1 MSRSGYTG
9 EDGYE
14 IGMPAD
20 RAEEVV
26 RLLLAQPDVLP
37 IGLGARDSLRLE
49 AGLCLYG
56 SDLDAT
62 TTPVEASLEW
72 AIQKTRRSGG
82 ERAGGFPG
90 AGIVLEQV
98 VHGAS
103 RRRVG
108 LRPEGRAPLRA
119 GAPLFRARRHRRP
132 DRARELRRVRPHPA
146 GPGGDGLRG
155 PGLGAAR
162 HRAGGRAA
170 RPHGPGDGEPAALH
184 HSHLQALSAPMTEPG
199 LWTDTQAPADSF
211 ARRHI
216 GPDDAEVAAMLAAID
231 APDLDALTRQTVP
244 ESIRLDGAEW
254 QAAGLGAGM
263 TEPEVL
269 ARLRAVAGRNR
280 VLTTLIGQGYHGTVL
295 PGVIQR
301 NILEN
306 PAWYTAYTPYQPEI
320 AQGRLEA
327 LLTFQT
333 LVCDLTGLDVAN
345 ASLLDEATAAAEAM
359 TLCRRMSKSRAQA
372 FLVDA
377 GCHPQ
382 TVAVLRTRAEPL
394 GIALVVADPDQ
405 DLDPATVFGALLQYP
420 DTFGRVRDPRALIAR
435 LHAAGALVAMAADPL
450 ALTLLTP
457 PGALGADIAVGS
469 MQRYGV
475 PMGYRRPARG
485 LHGGARRVQ
494 ALHAGPAGGRVDRRR
509 RPPAYRLALQTREQ
523 HIRREKATSN
533 ICTAQVLLA
542 VIASMYAV
550 YHGPDGLQA
559 IARRVNRTAQAL
571 AAGLAA
577 SGHAVE
583 NEAFFDTVTVRTGAR
598 TEAVLAAAVQRGINL
613 RRIDDDRIGIS
624 VDETTGPDTVRA
636 VWAAFGGDAV
646 AESGPRPRGVDPG
659 RPAPRPAVHDAPGV
673 PRAPFRDR
681 DAALPAPAVRPR
693 PGAGPHHD
701 PARLLHHE
709 AERHGGDGADHLA
722 RLLRHPP
729 VRAGGAGARLR
740 RAVRRPRSQAVRDQR
755 LRRRVAAAQLRGAG
769 RVRGPAGDT
778 RLPPRAR

>member
-1 MSRSGYTG
+1 
-9 EDGYE
+9 
-14 IGMPAD
+14 
-20 RAEEVV
+20 
-26 RLLLAQPDVLP
+26 
-37 IGLGARDSLRLE
+37 
-49 AGLCLYG
+49 
-56 SDLDAT
+56 
-62 TTPVEASLEW
+62 
-72 AIQKTRRSGG
+72 
-82 ERAGGFPG
+82 
-90 AGIVLEQV
+90 
-98 VHGAS
+98 
-103 RRRVG
+103 
-108 LRPEGRAPLRA
+108 
-119 GAPLFRARRHRRP
+119 
-132 DRARELRRVRPHPA
+132 
-146 GPGGDGLRG
+146 
-155 PGLGAAR
+155 
-162 HRAGGRAA
+162 
-170 RPHGPGDGEPAALH
+170 
-184 HSHLQALSAPMTEPG
+184 MTEPG
-199 LWTDTQAPADSF
+199 FWTDTQAPADSF

-394 GIALVVADPDQ
+394 GIALVVADPDHE
-405 DLDPATVFGALLQYP
+405 LDPATVFGALLQYP

-450 ALTLLTP
+450 ALTVLTP

-475 PMGYRRPARG
+475 PMGF
-485 LHGGARRVQ
+485 GGP
-494 ALHAGPAGGRVDRRR
+494 HAAYMAVRDAFKRSMPGRLVGVSIDAAGR
-509 RPPAYRLALQTREQ
+509 PAYRLALQTREQ

-583 NEAFFDTVTVRTGAR
+583 NEAFFDTVTVRTGDAHRGHPGRGRAAR
-598 TEAVLAAAVQRGINL
+598 HQPAPHRRRPHRHQR
-613 RRIDDDRIGIS
+613 RRDH
-624 VDETTGPDTVRA
+624 
-636 VWAAFGGDAV
+636 
-646 AESGPRPRGVDPG
+646 RPRHRARGVG
-659 RPAPRPAVHDAPGV
+659 GV
-673 PRAPFRDR
+673 RRR
-681 DAALPAPAVRPR
+681 R
-693 PGAGPHHD
+693 GGGSETS
-701 PARLLHHE
+701 PARS
-709 AERHGGDGADHLA
+709 RS
-722 RLLRHPP
+722 PP
-729 VRAGGAGARLR
+729 PCAATC
-740 RAVRRPRSQAVRDQR
+740 RS
-755 LRRRVAAAQLRGAG
+755 
-769 RVRGPAGDT
+769 
-778 RLPPRAR
+778 